1 MAATSATPIVVFK
14 GSQTELLAL
23 VHPKAK
29 WKEAQHMLL
38 TQTAAQHRILP
49 QLKLQVDLQNRL
61 CGPKTLG
68 VLERALR
75 TIVGD
80 NLSISN
86 YRIRESKKPAAAGD
100 SAMIIAHDLAQG
112 EVIQT
117 TRDVVVI
124 GSVLAGSRIETLRSC
139 FVFGAV
145 KGTVAAGIR
154 GNQDAVIA
162 CLEIAGGAS
171 LSIGTTSAVLHLA
184 PVGMRNHYYVARAVQ
199 GKLDVQPH
207 ILE

>member
-1 MAATSATPIVVFK
+1 
-14 GSQTELLAL
+14 
-23 VHPKAK
+23 
-29 WKEAQHMLL
+29 
-38 TQTAAQHRILP
+38 
-49 QLKLQVDLQNRL
+49 VDLQNRL

-86 YRIRESKKPAAAGD
+86 YRMRESKKPAAASD

-139 FVFGAV
+139 FVFGASE
-145 KGTVAAGIR
+145 GPLLPAHVAIR
-154 GNQDAVIA
+154 MPSLRALRSPAVHHCRLARPAPCFIWHRSA
-162 CLEIAGGAS
+162 CATITTWQGPFRENWTYSPTSWSRES
-171 LSIGTTSAVLHLA
+171 L
-184 PVGMRNHYYVARAVQ
+184 
-199 GKLDVQPH
+199 
-207 ILE
+207 